1 MEQLKIEYVDKEL
14 LKPYANNAKV
24 HSAEQIEQIKN
35 SIRQFSF
42 NDPIAVWHDNVIIE
56 GHGRLFA
63 VMEMDEIATVPIIR
77 LDGLTDEQRRAYALA
92 HNQLTMSSPF
102 NIDLLNM
109 ELNELADFDIDMS
122 EFGFDIDESEFETK
136 QKPNTGEQGSLAR
149 DFVIP
154 PFSVFDTRGG
164 AWLERKKKWRE
175 IIKDDAT
182 SRGNAKLMSGN
193 ISSYEGQGGMALNS
207 LLDPV
212 LAEILV
218 SWFMPQNGKNVFD
231 TFAGDTVFGF
241 VAAYKGKHFTGIE
254 LREEQARYN
263 QESCAEYELDAR
275 YICDD
280 GRNVDKYIGEKTQ
293 DLYFSCPP
301 YFDLEVYS
309 DLPNDASNQGTYEEF
324 YAILDTAFRKS
335 IRCLKDNRFA
345 IVVASDMRGKDG
357 GYHDFISDIK
367 HTFTSSGMKL
377 YNEIILINSVGS
389 GAFRARNIMRT
400 RKVVRLHQ
408 EVLVFYKGEQGNISK
423 EFGAVEVAD
432 IDGENE

>member
-1 MEQLKIEYVDKEL
+1 MLVHNQTTMNSGWDEDL
-14 LKPYANNAKV
+14 L
-24 HSAEQIEQIKN
+24 QIEL
-35 SIRQFSF
+35 S
-42 NDPIAVWHDNVIIE
+42 D
-56 GHGRLFA
+56 
-63 VMEMDEIATVPIIR
+63 
-77 LDGLTDEQRRAYALA
+77 LD
-92 HNQLTMSSPF
+92 F
-102 NIDLLNM
+102 
-109 ELNELADFDIDMS
+109 DMS
-122 EFGFDIDESEFETK
+122 EFGFEIDESETEAP

-182 SRGNAKLMSGN
+182 SRGNAQLMAGN
-193 ISSYEGQGGMALNS
+193 IQSYEGQGGMAMNS

-218 SWFMPQNGKNVFD
+218 SWFMPENGKNVFD

-254 LREEQARYN
+254 LREEQAQYN
-263 QESCAEYELDAR
+263 QESCAEYDLDAH

-280 GRNVDKYIGEKTQ
+280 GRNVDRYLGEKTQ

-335 IRCLKDNRFA
+335 VKCLKDNRFA

-367 HTFTSSGMKL
+367 HTFTDCGLKL
-377 YNEIILINSVGS
+377 YNEIVLINSVGS

-408 EVLVFYKGEQGNISK
+408 EVLVFYKGDQGCISK
-423 EFGAVEVAD
+423 EFGTVEVAEIGSED
-432 IDGENE
+432 E

>member
-1 MEQLKIEYVDKEL
+1 MQIEKLSVDKI
-14 LKPYANNAKV
+14 KVYPNNAKL
-24 HSAEQIEQIKN
+24 HPASQIEQIKK
-35 SIRQFSF
+35 SIQMYGN
-42 NDPIAVWHDNVIIE
+42 NDPIAVWGKDNVIVE
-56 GHGRLFA
+56 GHGRFIALT
-63 VMEMDEIATVPIIR
+63 ELGYDEVEVIH
-77 LDGLTDEQRRAYALA
+77 LDHLTDEQRRQYMLV
-92 HNQLTMSSPF
+92 HNQTTMNSGWDE
-102 NIDLLNM
+102 DLLQI
-109 ELNELADFDIDMS
+109 ELADIDFDMS
-122 EFGFDIDESEFETK
+122 EFGFDIDESEFETT

-218 SWFMPQNGKNVFD
+218 SWFMPQSGRNVFD

-241 VAAYKGKHFTGIE
+241 VAAYKGKHFMGIE

-280 GRNVDKYIGEKTQ
+280 GRNVDKYIGENTQ

-408 EVLVFYKGEQGNISK
+408 EVLVFYKGDQGNISK
-423 EFGAVEVAD
+423 EFGTVEVAD

>member
-1 MEQLKIEYVDKEL
+1 MQIERLSVDKI
-14 LKPYANNAKV
+14 KVYPNNAKL
-24 HSAEQIEQIKN
+24 HPAYQIEQIKK
-35 SIRQFSF
+35 SIQMYGN
-42 NDPIAVWHDNVIIE
+42 NDPIAVWGKDNVIVE
-56 GHGRLFA
+56 GHGRF
-63 VMEMDEIATVPIIR
+63 IALNELGYTEVDVIH
-77 LDGLTDEQRRAYALA
+77 LDHLTDEQRRQYMLV
-92 HNQLTMSSPF
+92 HNQTTMNSGWDE
-102 NIDLLNM
+102 DLLQI
-109 ELNELADFDIDMS
+109 ELADIDFDMS
-122 EFGFDIDESEFETK
+122 EFGFDIDESEFETP

-218 SWFMPQNGKNVFD
+218 SWFMPQSGKNVFD

-367 HTFTSSGMKL
+367 HTFASSGMKL

-408 EVLVFYKGEQGNISK
+408 EVLVFYKGDQGNISK